1 MSPIFTQSFFSV
13 HFWRW
18 LRSGRYSLL
27 NLVQNTSTM
36 CCTLLQVL
44 TWYEPLLEGRREI
57 SCCLHPE
64 QCVGSK
70 WDRIMDIRGHYSQW
84 KLTVVFIKFS
94 TSTKSVLRISS
105 VCLVWMLIS
114 YNRELKI
121 LRNVMICLSKT
132 PHPKGEDIGG
142 WNFQSTFSCRQ
153 YSWIRSLFQS
163 FIAAFISFS
172 AEVKLVPLSERIIFP
187 FNNTL
192 RFVFNTFFKSII
204 SNCWNGSRSKNMYW
218 QPILARF

>member
-57 SCCLHPE
+57 SCCLHPQ

-84 KLTVVFIKFS
+84 KRVEIQSMALFSGWLFTLTVRHFS
-94 TSTKSVLRISS
+94 DAGRRVQGGGGIGAQCARVLYDFKMISSFLIDIIYLLTLVTAIHWRWYHNRLHPPTLVDSPTYTDKNLYLLTNKIEIVQKEQLITHILQFHIHDLRI
-105 VCLVWMLIS
+105 V
-114 YNRELKI
+114 
-121 LRNVMICLSKT
+121 
-132 PHPKGEDIGG
+132 
-142 WNFQSTFSCRQ
+142 
-153 YSWIRSLFQS
+153 LF
-163 FIAAFISFS
+163 
-172 AEVKLVPLSERIIFP
+172 
-187 FNNTL
+187 T
-192 RFVFNTFFKSII
+192 
-204 SNCWNGSRSKNMYW
+204 
-218 QPILARF
+218 